1 MSKHILIVHGFL
13 LSGTGSNIYSCNVA
27 MQWKKQN
34 HAVTIFC
41 QDPDAGTYD
50 WVDEFFT
57 KNDELPQEQV
67 APGKVRVI
75 LPDIA
80 GLLPVYQYDEYKGYT
95 TKTIPNFTDEEIER
109 YSYVFFDNDVFKCL
123 VIKSL
128 IQTFDSPLPNLLY
141 VFSI

>member
-27 MQWKKQN
+27 KQWKKQN
-34 HAVTIFC
+34 HAITIFC

-57 KNDELPQEQV
+57 KNVIAFFFLLFSFTSKNKMMNEDHFNRKSFFFCCFQDELPKEQV
-67 APGKVRVI
+67 QAGKVRVI

-80 GLLPVYQYDEYKGYT
+80 DLLPVYQYDEYKGYT
-95 TKTIPNFTDEEIER
+95 TKTIPNLTDEEIER
-109 YSYVFFDNDVFKCL
+109 
-123 VIKSL
+123 
-128 IQTFDSPLPNLLY
+128 
-141 VFSI
+141 